1 MACLARG
8 WRRNRGSVSDLIPPP
23 VLFFA
28 LGALAAALRSDL
40 HLPDALAKALSVYL
54 MIAIGLKGGFAIAAP
69 GAAGGL
75 AAALAVGVALSFAL
89 PVIAFGL
96 LRAASRLD
104 RETAAAVAGH
114 YGSVSVVTFAAAV
127 GVLQASHIPS
137 EGFMPAV
144 LAAMET
150 PAIITA
156 LLLARGGPAQA
167 TGPGAL
173 PSLPALLREV
183 LLSGSVVL
191 LLGAFF
197 IGWFGGARAQ
207 AQFAPFVEGL
217 FPGVLALFLLEM
229 GLLAVRQLQA
239 APRGL
244 DWRLIGF
251 GILMPLIGGAAGL
264 GGGWL
269 AGLSTGGVALMAVLG
284 GSASYIA
291 VPAAMRMA
299 LPRADAGIYV
309 TLSLA
314 VSFPF
319 NVVLGIPLWLAAARA
334 LNG

>member
-1 MACLARG
+1 
-8 WRRNRGSVSDLIPPP
+8 VSELIPPP

-40 HLPDALAKALSVYL
+40 HLPDALAKALSLYL
-54 MIAIGLKGGFAIAAP
+54 MVAIGLKGGFAIAAP
-69 GAAGGL
+69 GASAGLWG
-75 AAALAVGVALSFAL
+75 ALAVGVGLSFLL
-89 PVIAFGL
+89 PVLAFGL
-96 LRAASRLD
+96 LRAASALD
-104 RETAAAVAGH
+104 RETAAAVSGH

-127 GVLQASHIPS
+127 GALEAAQMPS

-150 PAIITA
+150 PAIVTA
-156 LLLARGGPAQA
+156 LLLARGGGAPQ
-167 TGPGAL
+167 TGIGAP
-173 PSLPALLREV
+173 PSLPKLLREV

-207 AQFAPFVEGL
+207 AQFAPFAEAL

-239 APRGL
+239 APRVL
-244 DWRLIGF
+244 DARLIGF
-251 GILMPLIGGAAGL
+251 AILMPLLGGAAGL

-269 AGLSTGGVALMAVLG
+269 VGLSTGGVALMAVLA

-299 LPRADAGIYV
+299 LPRADAGVYV

-314 VSFPF
+314 VTFPF
-319 NVVLGIPLWLAAARA
+319 NVVVGIPLWIALARLVA
-334 LNG
+334 G